1 MKFQE
6 NMPSGQELVV
16 LMSITNWGKTIGG
29 SLMLWEVSLMI
40 VQMFL
45 SDKKRVIEKMKFT
58 SELAPKNSSFCN

>member
-16 LMSITNWGKTIGG
+16 LMSITNWGKKIGG

-45 SDKKRVIEKMKFT
+45 SDKKRVIEKMKLT